1 MSHGYISKKSVNN
14 GSLFFFFFQAP
25 NIDSQTEM
33 RKDKQV
39 EAWLNGASSVRLRS
53 GLTAN
58 VFVPQNPG
66 VIAGMMQK
74 VNPFKSSQPKA
85 ADTQSVDSEFSSSTG
100 SLADNNNQ
108 PEKQVDPRCE
118 TTLPHLNQ

>member
-1 MSHGYISKKSVNN
+1 
-14 GSLFFFFFQAP
+14 
-25 NIDSQTEM
+25 M

-53 GLTAN
+53 GLTVN
-58 VFVPQNPG
+58 VLVPQNPG

-74 VNPFKSSQPKA
+74 VNPFKSSQPMA

-100 SLADNNNQ
+100 SLADNNSQ
-108 PEKQVDPRCE
+108 PEKQVDP
-118 TTLPHLNQ
+118 LPHLNQ